1 MIPLSDGTLYFRSRP
16 TVTVAL
22 LALNGLV
29 FLYSLTVGGFSFLFG
44 GSNPAIVGFFY
55 TWGFI
60 PAEFPGRQPF
70 ETLGLG
76 LLGALDITT
85 PVPTW
90 GTIFSAMFMHSG
102 ILHFAGNMAFLW
114 VFGRALEDRL
124 GHVKYLAFYLV
135 TGVVATLAH
144 WFFFQG
150 SETPLIGASGA
161 ISGVLGAYLFLFP
174 YNRVRVLTMTF
185 IITVLQLNAVYVLG
199 FYLLLQVIQLLFLPG
214 NVRPGQRRPLGPH
227 RRLRSRG
234 RHHRRIPPRHRA
246 AALALSPRAN
256 PPSPGPNSVLARPTS
271 GLTANSSHGMIIDKG
286 NLVG

>member
-16 TVTVAL
+16 AVTVAL

-29 FLYSLTVGGFSFLFG
+29 FLYSLAVGGFSFLFG
-44 GSNPAIVGFFY
+44 GSSPAIIGFFY

-60 PAEFPGRQPF
+60 PAEFPSRQPF

-76 LLGALDITT
+76 FLGALDITT

-90 GTIFSAMFMHSG
+90 GTIFSSMFMHSG

-124 GHVKYLAFYLV
+124 GHVKYLCFYLV
-135 TGVVATLAH
+135 TGVLATLTH

-199 FYLLLQVIQLLFLPG
+199 FYLLLQVIQLLFSLG
-214 NVRPGQRRPLGPH
+214 MSNQVSVALWAHIGGFVAGAAIIVVYRLATGQRIWPSRHAPIPH
-227 RRLRSRG
+227 RRGPTQYWRG
-234 RHHRRIPPRHRA
+234 RP
-246 AALALSPRAN
+246 L
-256 PPSPGPNSVLARPTS
+256 
-271 GLTANSSHGMIIDKG
+271 D
-286 NLVG
+286 